1 MNRRVLPIVAAFALT
16 AAGATPAHAQT
27 QAAQSAQSSQAPAL
41 AQTTAQHSATNSP
54 APQTP
59 PKKVWTNDEMN
70 ALDPHAGVS
79 TVGNSN
85 ANSTTPGANPRAASK
100 NYDPRWY
107 QDQIARLQ
115 AKIPPLEKQIAELQA
130 ALDGKPTGDAK
141 RSTRP
146 TSVKTDDWSRE
157 LADLQ
162 KKREDTLAQISALQD
177 QARHIGVAP
186 NALP

>member
-1 MNRRVLPIVAAFALT
+1 M
-16 AAGATPAHAQT
+16 
-27 QAAQSAQSSQAPAL
+27 SS
-41 AQTTAQHSATNSP
+41 
-54 APQTP
+54 
-59 PKKVWTNDEMN
+59 
-70 ALDPHAGVS
+70 LDPHAGVS

-85 ANSTTPGANPRAASK
+85 ANSPTSAPKPRATSK
-100 NYDPRWY
+100 NHDPRWY
-107 QDQIARLQ
+107 QDQISKLQ
-115 AKIPPLEKQIAELQA
+115 ARIPPLDKQIAELQA

-146 TSVKTDDWSRE
+146 TGVKTDDWSRE

-177 QARHIGVAP
+177 QARHNGVAT